1 MYGASVAISKQ
12 EYRIPQRQIRIN
24 LTTTNKCWLLSRES
38 WKVWL
43 FSNITKAFNEQI
55 KKFTQVNTEWKDNM
69 EKIVELKDPM
79 HNSKLLSN
87 QIALPFGVSRI
98 TKSTTII
105 D

>member
-1 MYGASVAISKQ
+1 
-12 EYRIPQRQIRIN
+12 
-24 LTTTNKCWLLSRES
+24 
-38 WKVWL
+38 
-43 FSNITKAFNEQI
+43 
-55 KKFTQVNTEWKDNM
+55 M

-87 QIALPFGVSRI
+87 QIALPFDVSRV

>member
-1 MYGASVAISKQ
+1 
-12 EYRIPQRQIRIN
+12 
-24 LTTTNKCWLLSRES
+24 
-38 WKVWL
+38 
-43 FSNITKAFNEQI
+43 
-55 KKFTQVNTEWKDNM
+55 M

-105 D
+105 DRTPSRGEKPADQVLGLKSPSNPKTPNSRKLDQVKDPTQNLNSPEFYCIKV